1 MKFGE
6 AITLLNVGHPVTR
19 QGWNGKGMFLV
30 RAGGYKVA
38 ADDVKPNGPINAEF
52 LKSRG
57 LTHLEILPHIDMWTV
72 NSEGRQAYLP
82 GWLASQSD
90 MLADDWM
97 EYKEPVEEKKPKTL
111 ILNGMQVKALKKIGI
126 WKTKSPIVEKHK
138 KPHWTQ
144 TPEGKKKMAAR
155 KQKGLSK

>member
-6 AITLLNVGHPVTR
+6 AITLLNAGHPVTR
-19 QGWNGKGMFLV
+19 AGWNGKGMFLI

-38 ADDVKPNGPINAEF
+38 AEDARPNGIITKEF
-52 LKSRG
+52 LQGRG

-72 NSEGRQAYLP
+72 NSEGRQAYLV

-97 EYKEPVEEKKPKTL
+97 IYVEEPEIDINQFFEKRGNGIITL
-111 ILNGMQVKALKKIGI
+111 K
-126 WKTKSPIVEKHK
+126 K

-144 TPEGKKKMAAR
+144 TTKGRKIMADR
-155 KQKGLSK
+155 KRKGTK